1 MLLSLCLTLKLQII
15 VFNITIKNIGD
26 AAFLKIIPW
35 RTKTLVWL
43 LSWLYHWM
51 ASADFYLLQEG
62 RWIHLLHFFPRLL
75 LTIISFLWWK
85 VCYTFICRT
94 FLQVT
99 LNFAADTFMFY
110 VFRQWYLHHDSYL
123 ANDDCKR
130 LLILRCAQFQRCQSM
145 GKKTR
150 VLELR
155 MYANHRVAKRLHWE
169 TRIVFSTYRA
179 YCIFLVLYNSIN
191 DSFPF
196 PL

>member
-1 MLLSLCLTLKLQII
+1 MNIHPEVESTSNKRTFYYTITWPTPRWKDMLLSLCLTLKLQII

-99 LNFAADTFMFY
+99 LNFAADTFM
-110 VFRQWYLHHDSYL
+110 
-123 ANDDCKR
+123 C
-130 LLILRCAQFQRCQSM
+130 
-145 GKKTR
+145 
-150 VLELR
+150 
-155 MYANHRVAKRLHWE
+155 
-169 TRIVFSTYRA
+169 
-179 YCIFLVLYNSIN
+179 
-191 DSFPF
+191 
-196 PL
+196 